1 MVNPVTGVLLQ
12 IRHHSF
18 SCAKKFGFA
27 VCRCAGQGNERSLQ
41 LSSKCSLGWALLCFS
56 TFFWSDVGVT
66 YILYACICQAFMLLF
81 PLMLDFLTCDGSTRL
96 QLYCL
101 HKKQVSG
108 EMNVVALIP
117 ALVYQD
123 SVAAESGLKLNRRAV
138 TCVNSHSA
146 SISKQ

>member
-1 MVNPVTGVLLQ
+1 MSCCRFDTILSAVQRNSDSLFAGVLD
-12 IRHHSF
+12 R
-18 SCAKKFGFA
+18 
-27 VCRCAGQGNERSLQ
+27 NERSLQ

-117 ALVYQD
+117 ALVY
-123 SVAAESGLKLNRRAV
+123 
-138 TCVNSHSA
+138 
-146 SISKQ
+146 